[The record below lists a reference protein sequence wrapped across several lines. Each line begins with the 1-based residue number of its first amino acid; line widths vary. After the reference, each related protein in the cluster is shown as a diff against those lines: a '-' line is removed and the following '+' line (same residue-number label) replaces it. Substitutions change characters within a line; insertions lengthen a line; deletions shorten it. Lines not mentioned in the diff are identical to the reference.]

1 VGLGSCLGRLQR
13 QGKTMPL
20 RTGAYSENR
29 WTIKPV
35 GAADIFRPGDIQQK
49 RSPDELSLARAFSLP
64 C

>member
-1 VGLGSCLGRLQR
+1 
-13 QGKTMPL
+13 MPL

-35 GAADIFRPGDIQQK
+35 GAADIFRPGDLQQK